1 MATHALPSSH
11 ILDEDGAPAAAHAPA
26 RVSLLRRLYIA
37 ILVSQMR
44 RAQREIDRKLGPRR
58 AATRIAH
65 RDSAA
70 ALISSSRRL
79 GGVLPTRL
87 QAKTFLQATFPTTT
101 QEQEDYPMLPTV
113 IYLIE
118 AIRRALK
125 KSGRGVFMLVDVFGE
140 AMEDW
145 RKAKRKYPFAE

>member
-1 MATHALPSSH
+1 MARCNAHCVPRFRRSADFIEPSS
-11 ILDEDGAPAAAHAPA
+11 G
-26 RVSLLRRLYIA
+26 R
-37 ILVSQMR
+37 
-44 RAQREIDRKLGPRR
+44 
-58 AATRIAH
+58 RIA
-65 RDSAA
+65 DTLA
-70 ALISSSRRL
+70 
-79 GGVLPTRL
+79 G
-87 QAKTFLQATFPTTT
+87 QNFPAGDLSNQPT

>member
-1 MATHALPSSH
+1 M
-11 ILDEDGAPAAAHAPA
+11 
-26 RVSLLRRLYIA
+26 
-37 ILVSQMR
+37 
-44 RAQREIDRKLGPRR
+44 
-58 AATRIAH
+58 
-65 RDSAA
+65 
-70 ALISSSRRL
+70 
-79 GGVLPTRL
+79 PTRL

-101 QEQEDYPMLPTV
+101 QEQEDYPILPTV